1 MKKNMTKRLLAALL
15 AAVMALSLA
24 ACSGGDNAGSGDQ
37 AASAALTE
45 EEYQQAV
52 EDLGAEMTEI
62 QNNASTAMTD
72 PESAKEVLESMKAP
86 LNDFIAITPPE
97 AYAAGHEKMQS
108 GCQSM
113 IDFIDTVVAMTEET
127 DQTKLTELVSQMD
140 EQLRTAVNDMAEGAS
155 LLDEA
160 SRKPFTK
167 KAPHRG
173 AFRLH
178 FTLRFGIILYIAF
191 ALLGGKG
198 WSTVSTSTNARR
210 PFVKPRQR

>member
-1 MKKNMTKRLLAALL
+1 
-15 AAVMALSLA
+15 
-24 ACSGGDNAGSGDQ
+24 
-37 AASAALTE
+37 
-45 EEYQQAV
+45 
-52 EDLGAEMTEI
+52 MTEI

-160 SRKPFTK
+160 S
-167 KAPHRG
+167 
-173 AFRLH
+173 
-178 FTLRFGIILYIAF
+178 
-191 ALLGGKG
+191 
-198 WSTVSTSTNARR
+198 N
-210 PFVKPRQR
+210 

>member
-86 LNDFIAITPPE
+86 LNAFIAITPPE

-160 SRKPFTK
+160 S
-167 KAPHRG
+167 
-173 AFRLH
+173 
-178 FTLRFGIILYIAF
+178 
-191 ALLGGKG
+191 
-198 WSTVSTSTNARR
+198 N
-210 PFVKPRQR
+210 

>member
-127 DQTKLTELVSQMD
+127 DQTKLTELVSHMD
-140 EQLRTAVNDMAEGAS
+140 EHLRTAVNDMAEGAS

-160 SRKPFTK
+160 S
-167 KAPHRG
+167 
-173 AFRLH
+173 
-178 FTLRFGIILYIAF
+178 
-191 ALLGGKG
+191 
-198 WSTVSTSTNARR
+198 N
-210 PFVKPRQR
+210 

>member
-86 LNDFIAITPPE
+86 LNDFI
-97 AYAAGHEKMQS
+97 
-108 GCQSM
+108 
-113 IDFIDTVVAMTEET
+113 DTVVAMTEET

-160 SRKPFTK
+160 S
-167 KAPHRG
+167 
-173 AFRLH
+173 
-178 FTLRFGIILYIAF
+178 
-191 ALLGGKG
+191 
-198 WSTVSTSTNARR
+198 N
-210 PFVKPRQR
+210 

>member
-1 MKKNMTKRLLAALL
+1 MKKNMTKRLLAVLL

-24 ACSGGDNAGSGDQ
+24 ACSGGDNGGSGDQ
-37 AASAALTE
+37 AAPAALTE

-113 IDFIDTVVAMTEET
+113 IDIIDTVVAMTEET

-155 LLDEA
+155 LLEEA
-160 SRKPFTK
+160 S
-167 KAPHRG
+167 
-173 AFRLH
+173 
-178 FTLRFGIILYIAF
+178 
-191 ALLGGKG
+191 
-198 WSTVSTSTNARR
+198 N
-210 PFVKPRQR
+210 

>member
-86 LNDFIAITPPE
+86 LNVFIAITPPE

-160 SRKPFTK
+160 S
-167 KAPHRG
+167 
-173 AFRLH
+173 
-178 FTLRFGIILYIAF
+178 
-191 ALLGGKG
+191 
-198 WSTVSTSTNARR
+198 N
-210 PFVKPRQR
+210 

>member
-72 PESAKEVLESMKAP
+72 PESAKEVLESMKA
-86 LNDFIAITPPE
+86 
-97 AYAAGHEKMQS
+97 
-108 GCQSM
+108 
-113 IDFIDTVVAMTEET
+113 
-127 DQTKLTELVSQMD
+127 VSYTHL
-140 EQLRTAVNDMAEGAS
+140 LRTYWC
-155 LLDEA
+155 
-160 SRKPFTK
+160 R
-167 KAPHRG
+167 H
-173 AFRLH
+173 
-178 FTLRFGIILYIAF
+178 
-191 ALLGGKG
+191 
-198 WSTVSTSTNARR
+198 
-210 PFVKPRQR
+210 